1 MKWMMNFI
9 FGIQI
14 NIEVFCKLI
23 LSFWLCITRHAQ
35 SSQNKFRYLS
45 SISRKAWG
53 MKLIFLPTDKHKNVL
68 QIDST
73 TLVVHSRACSK
84 CLKQQVYNIFA
95 LSQGKHK
102 GWSWFLPVDICRRF
116 LQSDT
121 IILKVCSQ
129 ACSNYPK

>member
-35 SSQNKFRYLS
+35 SSQNKFGYLS

-102 GWSWFLPVDICRRF
+102 GWSWFSPVDICRRF